1 MVFEVGSEVV
11 IRKGGSLGIIR
22 QALGKGKWNIEI
34 VDADDAKPTGLII
47 SKSSQ
52 ALRAPKENEWPCP
65 LVDGDIEVTTDGV
78 VSANESNDSF
88 VDENWEEKKNE
99 EIDQASRDV
108 TTAPDDDDGED
119 IAFFVADEDGDDVVN
134 PNDLAAVRGI
144 EVDPD
149 KHKQKWDKY
158 IEAKEALIASKWSVE
173 IKPPGQSGYEVG
185 VRVKEKQGQKRCGT
199 IVEDFRRQ
207 QGLLSLPRWTVV
219 WDGDSLATAEQDVPT
234 TRIKRIKDSRVFKW
248 TVVRDSSATNP
259 PIPFLENGIVGFNF
273 EEQFEPS
280 RLNPQQRDGDRPY
293 EGPFLKLLIH
303 LWPGNWRDQLR
314 NLNVYLEQENEQN
327 TRHKSKRK
335 KSLVTGRL
343 ATCTTFSAWV

>member
-1 MVFEVGSEVV
+1 M
-11 IRKGGSLGIIR
+11 
-22 QALGKGKWNIEI
+22 
-34 VDADDAKPTGLII
+34 
-47 SKSSQ
+47 
-52 ALRAPKENEWPCP
+52 
-65 LVDGDIEVTTDGV
+65 
-78 VSANESNDSF
+78 
-88 VDENWEEKKNE
+88 
-99 EIDQASRDV
+99 
-108 TTAPDDDDGED
+108 
-119 IAFFVADEDGDDVVN
+119 N
-134 PNDLAAVRGI
+134 PNDLAVVRGI

-149 KHKQKWDKY
+149 KHKQKWDRC